1 MSHACVGMPEAS
13 METLRMPTQAWSMAP
28 VFYLAEQNVVDETEC
43 TTSQI
48 DQPAW
53 STTEMNNHHVTILC
67 GIATAF
73 VILIAVSQST
83 APAEETTPTG
93 DISTARLKVD
103 LKAKPFPL
111 SQVRLADGYSKRTQ
125 QANRRYLQELDP
137 DRLLHSFRVTA
148 RLPSEAKP
156 LGGWESPSCG
166 LRGHFVGHYLSACAQ
181 MYAATGDAKMLE
193 RANHMVDELA
203 ECQAAL
209 GTGYLSAFP
218 TKSFDV
224 LEEKFDAGVWAPYYT
239 IHKIMAGLLDVHVLC
254 GNQEALA
261 MAEQMADYFQKRMDA
276 LPAEHVEKIL
286 RCDKCNPVNEYGGMG
301 DVMHDLYAVTGK
313 PRHLRF
319 AHLFDRD
326 WFLGPLIK
334 GEDKLTN
341 LHCNTHIPIILGAA
355 RHHELTGKK
364 DYRAAVVYFW
374 DRIANTRSY
383 ATGNNSGPAAN
394 PTRGTSRKSE
404 HWGLPN
410 KLAGTL
416 TGGECESC
424 AGHNMLKLTSK
435 LFTWTAEA
443 GYADFAERLY
453 YNTVLN
459 HQNPETGMLVY
470 HQPLGS
476 PCKKHF
482 GNTDGTFWCCYG
494 TGVEAFAELPK
505 DIYFHDED
513 TLWVNL
519 YVASQL
525 SWPAKGLRLNQ
536 TTDFPES
543 DRTRFVLHLEMPSE
557 LAVNL
562 RIPYWANKGGSVTV
576 NGKKTSDELKPN
588 TFHAV
593 KRTWQDGDTL
603 ELSLPMS
610 LHTHAMPDDANM
622 VAVMAGP
629 VVLAALTDGP
639 LTYKGTVAELLAS
652 IKPVE
657 GKPLTFTLQ
666 SNGKRLT
673 FKPLYRVT
681 DDSYGVYFKTG
692 VAE

>member
-1 MSHACVGMPEAS
+1 MNDLGFS
-13 METLRMPTQAWSMAP
+13 MHTR
-28 VFYLAEQNVVDETEC
+28 
-43 TTSQI
+43 I
-48 DQPAW
+48 
-53 STTEMNNHHVTILC
+53 
-67 GIATAF
+67 IATLA
-73 VILIAVSQST
+73 ILIAISQST

-103 LKAKPFPL
+103 LKARPFPL
-111 SQVRLADGYSKRTQ
+111 TQVLLTDGYSKRAQ
-125 QANRRYLQELDP
+125 EANRRYLRDLDA

-148 RLPSEAKP
+148 GLPSKAKP

-181 MYAATGDAKMLE
+181 MYASTGNVEMLK
-193 RANHMVDELA
+193 RANGMVDELA
-203 ECQAAL
+203 KCQVAL

-218 TKSFDV
+218 AKSFDT

-254 GNQEALA
+254 GNEKALDL
-261 MAEQMADYFQKRMDA
+261 AEKMADHFKARMDA
-276 LPAEHVEKIL
+276 LPAEHVDKIL
-286 RCDKCNPVNEYGGMG
+286 RCDKCNPVNEFGGMN
-301 DVMHDLYAVTGK
+301 DVLHDLYAITGK

-326 WFLGPLIK
+326 WFLGPLMQ
-334 GEDKLTN
+334 GQDKLTN
-341 LHCNTHIPIILGAA
+341 LHCNTHIPIVLGAA
-355 RHHELTGKK
+355 RHYEITGKK
-364 DYRAAVVYFW
+364 DYRTAVEFFW
-374 DRIANTRSY
+374 DRVANTRSY
-383 ATGNNSGPAAN
+383 ATGNNSGPAAT

-410 KLAGTL
+410 KLAETL

-435 LFTWTAEA
+435 LFTWTADSA
-443 GYADFAERLY
+443 YADFAERLY

-459 HQNPETGMLVY
+459 HQNPATGMLVY

-482 GNTDGTFWCCYG
+482 GSADGTFWCCYG

-505 DIYFHDED
+505 DIYFHNDD
-513 TLWVNL
+513 SLWVNL
-519 YVASQL
+519 FVASTL
-525 SWPAKGLRLNQ
+525 TWEEKSLRLKQ

-543 DRTRFVLHLEMPSE
+543 ETSRFVFHLGQPME
-557 LAVNL
+557 LTVNL
-562 RIPYWANKGGSVTV
+562 RIPYWAKQGCVVRV
-576 NGKKTSDELKPN
+576 NGKKAAGEQLKPN
-588 TFHAV
+588 SFHAI
-593 KRTWQDGDTL
+593 KRRWDDGDTL

-610 LHTHAMPDDANM
+610 LHAHAMPDDANM

-652 IKPVE
+652 IKPVD
-657 GKPLTFTLQ
+657 GKPLTFALE
-666 SNGKRLT
+666 SNGKPLT
-673 FKPLYRVT
+673 FKPLYRVV
-681 DDSYGVYFKTG
+681 DESYGVYVKTG
-692 VAE
+692 VEK